1 MKKLIVTLTI
11 IGLMSACGGKTEQNS
26 STSTPKA
33 EQKKTPVEAYLS
45 LKDAL
50 VATNSEEAA
59 EAAKAFMAVTKDERL
74 VSPLKRIAATSE
86 VEDQRKA
93 FETLS
98 MAMYEIVK
106 AGNSETVLY
115 KQYCPM
121 AFNNKGAYWLAA
133 ESEVN
138 NPYFGDVMLHCGRV
152 EETINQ

>member
-33 EQKKTPVEAYLS
+33 EQKKAPVEAYLS

-74 VSPLKRIAATSE
+74 VSPLKQIAATSE

>member
-33 EQKKTPVEAYLS
+33 EQKKAPVEAYLS

-74 VSPLKRIAATSE
+74 VSPLKQIAATSE
-86 VEDQRKA
+86 VEDQRKGFVDNQGNIHQLV
-93 FETLS
+93 FE
-98 MAMYEIVK
+98 
-106 AGNSETVLY
+106 
-115 KQYCPM
+115 
-121 AFNNKGAYWLAA
+121 
-133 ESEVN
+133 
-138 NPYFGDVMLHCGRV
+138 
-152 EETINQ
+152 